1 MSSRTTRKTAGAD
14 KDKTAVAS
22 VAASRR
28 KATTPAGTQAIADPP
43 AKAPPKT
50 APKAPPQTAAKAPA
64 KTAAKA
70 PPAQAP
76 AKTPA
81 KASAKTPAKR
91 ATKPPAKDKGTA
103 TGVTAPA
110 AVAATSSGAAR
121 SDPAPAVR
129 IDPATRHGLIA
140 EVAYARYAARGYVT
154 GHELD
159 DWLQAE
165 ADVERRLL
173 SAESA
178 TPPGDD

>member
-50 APKAPPQTAAKAPA
+50 AAKAPPQTAAKAPA

-91 ATKPPAKDKGTA
+91 ATKPPAKDKGAA
-103 TGVTAPA
+103 TGVTAPP
-110 AVAATSSGAAR
+110 AVASTSRGTAK
-121 SDPAPAVR
+121 SDPVPAVR
-129 IDPATRHGLIA
+129 IDPAARHRLIA
-140 EVAYARYAARGYVT
+140 EVAYARYAARGYVA

-165 ADVERRLL
+165 ADVDRRLL
-173 SAESA
+173 SAEPA

>member
-28 KATTPAGTQAIADPP
+28 KATAPADTQAITAPL

-50 APKAPPQTAAKAPA
+50 AAKAPA
-64 KTAAKA
+64 R
-70 PPAQAP
+70 AP
-76 AKTPA
+76 AKTPTKAPA
-81 KASAKTPAKR
+81 KATAKR
-91 ATKPPAKDKGTA
+91 ATKPPAKDKNAATA
-103 TGVTAPA
+103 VTAPP
-110 AVAATSSGAAR
+110 AVASTSRGTAK

-129 IDPATRHGLIA
+129 IDPAARHRLIA

-165 ADVERRLL
+165 ADVDRRLL

>member
-28 KATTPAGTQAIADPP
+28 KATTPTGTQAIADPP

-50 APKAPPQTAAKAPA
+50 A
-64 KTAAKA
+64 AKA
-70 PPAQAP
+70 PPKTA

-81 KASAKTPAKR
+81 KAPAKTPAKR

-110 AVAATSSGAAR
+110 TVAATSSGAAR

-129 IDPATRHGLIA
+129 IDPAARHGLIA

-165 ADVERRLL
+165 ADVDRRLL
-173 SAESA
+173 SAEPA
-178 TPPGDD
+178 TPTGDD

>member
-1 MSSRTTRKTAGAD
+1 MSSRTTRKAAGAD

-22 VAASRR
+22 VAASRH
-28 KATTPAGTQAIADPP
+28 KATTPADTQAIADPP

-50 APKAPPQTAAKAPA
+50 AAKVPA
-64 KTAAKA
+64 R
-70 PPAQAP
+70 AP

-81 KASAKTPAKR
+81 KAPAKAPAKTSAKR
-91 ATKPPAKDKGTA
+91 ATKPPAKDKDTA

-121 SDPAPAVR
+121 SDPAPAAR
-129 IDPATRHGLIA
+129 IDPVARHRLIA

-165 ADVERRLL
+165 ADVDRRLL
-173 SAESA
+173 SAESVA
-178 TPPGDD
+178 KPSADD

>member
-14 KDKTAVAS
+14 KDKTPAAS

-28 KATTPAGTQAIADPP
+28 KATAPADTQAITAPP

-50 APKAPPQTAAKAPA
+50 AAKAPA
-64 KTAAKA
+64 R
-70 PPAQAP
+70 AP

-81 KASAKTPAKR
+81 KAPAKAPAKTAVKR
-91 ATKPPAKDKGTA
+91 ATKPPAKDKDAA
-103 TGVTAPA
+103 TGVTAPS
-110 AVAATSSGAAR
+110 AVASTSRGTAK

-129 IDPATRHGLIA
+129 IDPAARHRLIA
-140 EVAYARYAARGYVT
+140 EVAYARYAARGYVA

-165 ADVERRLL
+165 ADVDRRLL
-173 SAESA
+173 SAESVA
-178 TPPGDD
+178 KPSSDD